1 MSDQL
6 VRAIK
11 LYEYIFVSV
20 KEKSQNFGIAK
31 FVLTNVT
38 YKLLSFLW
46 IVFWILLLL
55 FIVIV

>member
-20 KEKSQNFGIAK
+20 KEKSQNVKRATLGK
-31 FVLTNVT
+31 
-38 YKLLSFLW
+38 KKEK
-46 IVFWILLLL
+46 
-55 FIVIV
+55 